1 MDERKQFEERRGF
14 VRLPLT
20 LYVDGVEFD
29 PDVFYGRVVRT
40 AYDLELTPHDMKVLY
55 EELKKRLEEK
65 TIIPVRVRVI
75 GRLVS

>member
-1 MDERKQFEERRGF
+1 MDSKEERRGF

-20 LYVDGVEFD
+20 MYVDGVEID

-40 AYDLELTPHDMKVLY
+40 AYDMELTPYDAKGLY
-55 EELKKRLEEK
+55 EALRKHIENTPQSPIRIRF
-65 TIIPVRVRVI
+65 T